1 MGETIKSTNYL
12 IIEGWMRTDLHLKG
26 NELIAYALIYGF
38 SQDGVSDF
46 CGSARYIAEWAGVR
60 RETIVGVLKRLG
72 QKGLIEKQP
81 IIVDG
86 VTYNRYKVIAP
97 PVRNSNTPCA
107 EIAHPPVRNSNT
119 PCAEIAHPPVR
130 NSNTPCAEIAHNILD
145 NIIDNN
151 IEDKD
156 STTTGKNHPID
167 YSAVV
172 DDYNRTCT
180 RLPKVVK
187 LSDSRKRAIRA
198 RLNSYTVGELHKAFV
213 MAQESDF
220 LCGQNKN
227 NWHADFDWILSDKN
241 LAKLFD
247 GKYAN
252 RIEGGMNGA
261 NYDSGKFSEFTV

>member
-86 VTYNRYKVIAP
+86 VTYNRYKVIA
-97 PVRNSNTPCA
+97 
-107 EIAHPPVRNSNT
+107 PPVRNSNT